1 MSRSKKIIK
10 KTGKIIL
17 FLMVGVL
24 LLLGILLIYI
34 HTDSGKRFVKNK
46 VESYLENK
54 LKTNI
59 EIGSLDYRLPQWI
72 SLKKIY
78 IQDRNKDTLLSGDE
92 IRVDI
97 KMLKLI
103 NGETDIEKIFLSNVY
118 ARIQR
123 PATDSNYNYQFIIDA
138 FDSGSETNNIKD
150 TASLKISL
158 AKLTAKKIRFV
169 MEDAYAGIN
178 MSASLQELNTSLK
191 KFQPDKLVFLF
202 KDFSV
207 NGLNY
212 NMRTVQGN
220 IVSEENNK
228 EDSPVEALINAD
240 KISLSN
246 IQVGIED
253 MVTGMVSK
261 NQLQQL
267 ISEDLRFDMSHKLVS
282 AARLNIDSAG
292 IVFKQAFVKDS
303 MAVKISASTQ
313 TTDSWKFSAGN
324 FNTSRLSLQ
333 YDDPNVKPALKG
345 FDPSHID
352 AGKINI
358 AISGFQFSEDSTSAL
373 VKQFTFADKSGFR
386 IDSTH
391 ADFSMNKNRIAVN
404 DIYLKT
410 PNSLIR
416 RSFSLSYDSL
426 SGIQQNPQNSLIEAV
441 LAKSV
446 ISFND
451 IYLLMP
457 ELEKSLPPASFANQT
472 MSINTGI
479 RGNLKTLFIP
489 YLELSGLS
497 GSSMAAKAVLYNL
510 TDTRQFAYDLTLLK
524 GRFLKSDLIKFIPKE
539 NLVQFKDLPAV
550 IDFTGNFKGN
560 KDKVDGNLNIL
571 TEGFAFN
578 GNISLANITDPSK
591 LTYGFNAQKISVTK
605 KILQSQLPPALLTQ
619 IELPD
624 YISMSGK
631 LEGNKENLRPD
642 LKINSSYGD
651 LQVKGYINHFSDS
664 MKASYDLAISTSGFQ
679 LGKLIR
685 QDSVFGIVA
694 GNFSAKGTG
703 YDYKT
708 MQASVKGDLDKFAYN
723 QYVYNNVLLDARF
736 NKGLMDATGSIN
748 DTAARLQFSA
758 TANLHDRYPTVNAS
772 LDIDTLR
779 LQALH
784 FTDSL
789 LDLSGKLSLRADNLQ
804 PHRLSASL
812 LVDTFNI
819 RTSTTLIPLDSV
831 SLVASSANGIDSIK
845 LNAPFAKFDA
855 GGNFEYDKLP
865 ASLQQYIRNYYQLP
879 GKFEITDSLPLQQLA
894 FNGTIIPHPLF
905 EAVNPELKIKEVIS
919 LDGSFYSDAADSALN
934 MNIKTAAVAYGD
946 NTLSN
951 ALFTVRSSSDLIS
964 NRLQFD
970 TLQSGGNTFYQS
982 DLNANLGQDRIY
994 LNASTKDKKGK
1005 DWFGIK
1011 GYAAL
1016 MEDVYRLRITDT
1028 VLLNHEDWIA
1038 ASDNYIEYSPAGLVV
1053 NNFLI
1058 TSDTARIFIQ
1068 SEQEKPNSPI
1078 AINIDNFNLSNLSS
1092 LVSSDTVFLSGILD
1106 VKARVDELDQ
1116 PLPAFAGDAT
1126 ISGLMVENKP
1136 IGDIVMNAAKTDSN
1150 SIAAN
1155 ARLTGNGNDLLLKGK
1170 YYLSD
1175 SLKQFDANLDI
1186 KKLNVKTIEA
1196 LSDGMLTN
1204 SSGNLHGSADLYGRF
1219 DDPRWKGKLVFD
1231 TTQFTVA
1238 QLGSPYRIDNQSIS
1252 FEYPKLVFDNL
1263 LIKDSLNH
1271 ALKIDGN
1278 IAMIENGQ
1286 MAFNLD
1292 LNANDFIL
1300 LNSKKA
1306 LSNQFFGFASV
1317 DANVSVSGTSES
1329 PKIEGDVLL
1338 NKKSDITI
1346 ILPETSYGE
1355 DDGNTIV
1362 RFIDTD
1368 TFNLNESRN
1377 GFTQVKTDKG
1387 SFGKYL
1393 FYNLNLEVNKDA
1405 SLKIIVDPVTGDEV
1419 QVRGDARL
1427 NAGVDPGGN
1436 LVLAGVYELDQG
1448 YYVLNYQ
1455 FLQRK
1460 FNLLKGSTIVFAG
1473 APQDADVNISAEYI
1487 TNTTARDLLGNEI
1500 TDVNPAMA
1508 NALRQ
1513 KLPFKVLLYVK
1524 GKLTKPEISFDIQ
1537 LDATSNQLTSELK
1550 TTIESKLQQ
1559 LRTDAAATNKQV
1571 FSLLLL
1577 GRFVG
1582 EQSSDF
1588 FKGNGADFTDI
1599 ARQSVSQF
1607 LSSALNEIASDIFKG
1622 IDVDLNLNSYNDFRT
1637 GAGQQRTD
1645 VNLAV
1650 SKSFFDERLTVTVG
1664 KNFGL
1669 EGEDPTAKASR
1680 NSSGFRPDVTV
1691 AYKLTRDGK
1700 YMIRAY
1706 TKNQFEVILDGY
1718 VVENGVSF
1726 VVTLDYDKF
1735 RELFRK
1741 PIKKN

>member
-1 MSRSKKIIK
+1 
-10 KTGKIIL
+10 
-17 FLMVGVL
+17 
-24 LLLGILLIYI
+24 
-34 HTDSGKRFVKNK
+34 
-46 VESYLENK
+46 
-54 LKTNI
+54 
-59 EIGSLDYRLPQWI
+59 
-72 SLKKIY
+72 
-78 IQDRNKDTLLSGDE
+78 
-92 IRVDI
+92 
-97 KMLKLI
+97 
-103 NGETDIEKIFLSNVY
+103 
-118 ARIQR
+118 
-123 PATDSNYNYQFIIDA
+123 
-138 FDSGSETNNIKD
+138 
-150 TASLKISL
+150 
-158 AKLTAKKIRFV
+158 
-169 MEDAYAGIN
+169 
-178 MSASLQELNTSLK
+178 
-191 KFQPDKLVFLF
+191 
-202 KDFSV
+202 
-207 NGLNY
+207 
-212 NMRTVQGN
+212 
-220 IVSEENNK
+220 
-228 EDSPVEALINAD
+228 
-240 KISLSN
+240 
-246 IQVGIED
+246 
-253 MVTGMVSK
+253 
-261 NQLQQL
+261 
-267 ISEDLRFDMSHKLVS
+267 
-282 AARLNIDSAG
+282 
-292 IVFKQAFVKDS
+292 
-303 MAVKISASTQ
+303 
-313 TTDSWKFSAGN
+313 
-324 FNTSRLSLQ
+324 
-333 YDDPNVKPALKG
+333 
-345 FDPSHID
+345 
-352 AGKINI
+352 
-358 AISGFQFSEDSTSAL
+358 
-373 VKQFTFADKSGFR
+373 
-386 IDSTH
+386 
-391 ADFSMNKNRIAVN
+391 
-404 DIYLKT
+404 
-410 PNSLIR
+410 
-416 RSFSLSYDSL
+416 
-426 SGIQQNPQNSLIEAV
+426 
-441 LAKSV
+441 
-446 ISFND
+446 
-451 IYLLMP
+451 
-457 ELEKSLPPASFANQT
+457 
-472 MSINTGI
+472 
-479 RGNLKTLFIP
+479 
-489 YLELSGLS
+489 
-497 GSSMAAKAVLYNL
+497 
-510 TDTRQFAYDLTLLK
+510 
-524 GRFLKSDLIKFIPKE
+524 
-539 NLVQFKDLPAV
+539 
-550 IDFTGNFKGN
+550 
-560 KDKVDGNLNIL
+560 
-571 TEGFAFN
+571 
-578 GNISLANITDPSK
+578 
-591 LTYGFNAQKISVTK
+591 
-605 KILQSQLPPALLTQ
+605 
-619 IELPD
+619 
-624 YISMSGK
+624 
-631 LEGNKENLRPD
+631 
-642 LKINSSYGD
+642 
-651 LQVKGYINHFSDS
+651 
-664 MKASYDLAISTSGFQ
+664 
-679 LGKLIR
+679 
-685 QDSVFGIVA
+685 
-694 GNFSAKGTG
+694 
-703 YDYKT
+703 
-708 MQASVKGDLDKFAYN
+708 MQASIKGMLDKFAYN
-723 QYVYNNVLLDARF
+723 GYVYNNVLLDARF
-736 NKGLMDATGSIN
+736 DKGLVDATGSIN
-748 DTAARLQFSA
+748 DTSVRMQFSA
-758 TANLHDRYPTVNAS
+758 TANLHDRYPTVDARLN
-772 LDIDTLR
+772 IDTLR

-789 LDLSGKLSLRADNLQ
+789 LDLSGKVKLRAINLQ
-804 PHRLSASL
+804 PHQLDASL
-812 LVDTFNI
+812 MMDTFNI
-819 RTSTTLIPLDSV
+819 RTSTALIPLDSV
-831 SLVASSANGIDSIK
+831 SLVASSSDGIDSIR
-845 LNAPFAKFDA
+845 LYAPFARIDA
-855 GGNFEYDKLP
+855 GGNFEYDKLA
-865 ASLQQYIRNYYQLP
+865 ASLQQYVRNYYQLP
-879 GKFEITDSLPLQQLA
+879 GKFETNDSLPVQQLA
-894 FNGTIIPHPLF
+894 FNGTIIPHPVF
-905 EAVNPELKIKEVIS
+905 AAVDPALKIKEVIS
-919 LDGSFYSDAADSALN
+919 LDGSFTSNAADSALN
-934 MNIKTAAVAYGD
+934 VNVKTAAVAYGD
-946 NTLSN
+946 NALSN

-970 TLQSGGNTFYQS
+970 TLQAGGNTFYQS

-994 LNASTKDKKGK
+994 LNAATKDNKGK

-1058 TSDTARIFIQ
+1058 TSDTAKIFIQ

-1106 VKARVDELDQ
+1106 VKARVDELDK

-1150 SIAAN
+1150 SIAAT
-1155 ARLTGNGNDLLLKGK
+1155 ARLTGNNNDLLMEGK
-1170 YYLSD
+1170 YYLAD
-1175 SLKQFDANLDI
+1175 TLKQFDARLDI
-1186 KKLNVKTIEA
+1186 KQLNVKTIEA
-1196 LSDGMLTN
+1196 LSDGMLVN
-1204 SSGNLHGSADLYGRF
+1204 SSGNLHGAADIYGRF
-1219 DDPRWKGKLVFD
+1219 DDPRWKGKLFFD
-1231 TTQFTVA
+1231 TTRFTVA
-1238 QLGSPYRIDNQSIS
+1238 QLGSPYRIDNQSIT

-1263 LIKDSLNH
+1263 LIRDSLNH

-1278 IAMIENGQ
+1278 VAMTENGQ
-1286 MAFNLD
+1286 MAFGLD

-1300 LNSKKA
+1300 LNSRKA

-1317 DANVSVSGTSES
+1317 DANVSVTGTGES
-1329 PKIEGDVLL
+1329 PKIEGDILV
-1338 NKKSDITI
+1338 NPKSDITI
-1346 ILPETSYGE
+1346 ILPETSYGD

-1362 RFIDTD
+1362 RFIDAD
-1368 TFNLNESRN
+1368 TFNLSDSKK
-1377 GFTQVKTDKG
+1377 GFTQAKVDKG

-1393 FYNLNLEVNKDA
+1393 FYNLNVEVNKDA
-1405 SLKIIVDPVTGDEV
+1405 SLKIVVDPITGDEV

-1607 LSSALNEIASDIFKG
+1607 LSSALNEIAGDIFKG

-1645 VNLAV
+1645 VNVAV